1 MESYEFIESGLIFN
15 LLDDQTQRKFK
26 YTPND
31 FAKHGDAFRFIT
43 NYFDKY
49 REYPEIEI
57 LCENYPTLDIAG
69 KTLKFDYAFDTF
81 KKQVLFRSIVGTLN
95 ANRDTL
101 TDNPKMALSRIMTGL
116 TDLDVVWDSD
126 IIQYNKDAMFRFD
139 KWKMKNHRREM
150 GEQIIGIRTPFPSI
164 NKTGV
169 GWMKGELA
177 SIFARP
183 TVGKSWLC
191 VEVACQA
198 VLDGHKTLLISTEM
212 PEEAMSL
219 RADVVLSNN
228 MGYSFS
234 HRALRT
240 GLPIDEA
247 KYKEFLQKLG
257 GRPFLICDHIDG
269 QIGISLESIAGLV
282 RKYNPELVVI
292 DGVYLVTGAAK
303 GKAIWEQN
311 HSLFYGLKGLA
322 TTTNTPF
329 VVSTQATRD
338 ASDLYSPPRADQVAF
353 GDAMIRASDIA
364 LALFKVESN
373 EQQRMIQ
380 FQKYREGELPSDV
393 LTLTWDVDKGN
404 IEEYEDIF

>member
-15 LLDDQTQRKFK
+15 LLDEVTQRKFK
-26 YTPND
+26 YSPND

-49 REYPEIEI
+49 REYPESQI
-57 LCENYPTLDIAG
+57 LCENYPALDEAA
-69 KTLKFDYAFDTF
+69 KTLKFEYALDTF
-81 KKQVLFRSIVGTLN
+81 KNQVLFRNIVGTLN
-95 ANRDTL
+95 ASRDLL
-101 TDNPKMALSRIMTGL
+101 TEKPKQALSRIMTGL
-116 TDLDVVWDSD
+116 NDLDVIWDGD
-126 IIQYNKDAMFRFD
+126 IIQYNKDATFRFD

-150 GEQIIGIRTPFPSI
+150 GEQIIGIRTPFKSV
-164 NKTGV
+164 NRTGV

-191 VEVACQA
+191 VDVAVQA

-219 RADVVLSNN
+219 RADVVMSHH
-228 MGYSFS
+228 MGYNFS
-234 HRALRT
+234 HTALRT
-240 GLPIDEA
+240 GLPIDED

-269 QIGISLESIAGLV
+269 QIGISLDSIAALV
-282 RKYNPELVVI
+282 RKYTPELVVI
-292 DGVYLVTGAAK
+292 DGVYLVTGMSK
-303 GKAIWEQN
+303 GKAMWEAN

-338 ASDLYSPPRADQVAF
+338 ASDLFLPPRPDQVAF

-364 LALFKVESN
+364 LSLFKDETN
-373 EQQRMIQ
+373 EQQRKIQ
-380 FQKYREGELPSDV
+380 FQKYREGELPSDII
-393 LTLTWDVDKGN
+393 TLSWNVDAGN
-404 IEEYEDIF
+404 IEEVEDLF